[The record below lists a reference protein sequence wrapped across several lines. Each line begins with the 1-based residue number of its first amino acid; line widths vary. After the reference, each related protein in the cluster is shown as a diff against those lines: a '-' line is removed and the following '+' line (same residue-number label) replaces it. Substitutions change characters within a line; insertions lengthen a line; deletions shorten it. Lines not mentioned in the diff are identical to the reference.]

1 MMPRSRRSPLRRLWS
16 RAAPPAS
23 ARIPL
28 PRGSRVAAVA
38 AGRVYQWLGLP
49 YGWGARP
56 PSVNRLPGLMWLA
69 YVLPGR
75 AFDAPFYDQVRG
87 FFNDFYH
94 VELGDPSLRKLV
106 QE

>member
-1 MMPRSRRSPLRRLWS
+1 
-16 RAAPPAS
+16 
-23 ARIPL
+23 
-28 PRGSRVAAVA
+28 VAAVA